1 MKRAF
6 LLVTLFI
13 LVSIESMGQCVDPP
27 TVSLS
32 SLTGNTC
39 GTSSV
44 SVTGNTFGGSAS
56 SVTIKA
62 NGTGIITPASTSKQP
77 FDFTY
82 TPSDGDI
89 GTKVLISITTNIP
102 KDPQCVAATITYTL
116 TANASL
122 SAPLAGNIIQPT
134 CIVSTGSVDL
144 SGLPSTGSWTITRN
158 PGGVI
163 STGSGN
169 STTLSGLPSGTYNFI
184 VTTSGGCTSIAS
196 GSVTI
201 NAPLA
206 RPLPPLIGTV
216 TQPTCIVSTGS
227 VALSGLP
234 PTGSWTITRTPGA
247 VFTTGSGSTA
257 ILAGLASGTYTFTVT
272 NSSGCTSTSSGN
284 VVINAQPITPSAPI
298 IGNITIPSCAL
309 STGSVVINGLPAS
322 DSWTLTRYP
331 GNINSSGTGT
341 SITLTNISAGQYN
354 YTVTNTAGCVSQ
366 LSVNLIIPTQPI
378 TPSPPL
384 IGTITQPNSSL
395 LTGSVVLSGLPESG
409 TWTLTMTP
417 GALTTSGSGATKTIS
432 GLSTGNYS
440 FTVTNSSGCT
450 SLSSSGFA
458 INSSAG
464 APELI
469 ITNPA
474 PVCSPQTIDLT
485 APGIT
490 AGSTPNLTFTYWVN
504 VDATVLYSTPS
515 FASDGTYYI
524 KGTTTSGSFTVK
536 PVTVK
541 VYKIPLANAGPDQV
555 LTNIS
560 EATLNAQLAHN
571 YETGVWSL
579 ISGSGKFIDD
589 TDPKSTVTELSTG
602 ENKFSWT
609 VSNAVCPSSSDDV
622 IISVRDRV
630 LQTLITP
637 NMDGKNDYLIL
648 KGTDVSGRLELVI
661 FDRRGVEVYKN
672 NNYDNSWNGVDLNK
686 RPLADDTYFYLAKTE
701 NGSLIKGYIV
711 VRR

>member
-6 LLVTLFI
+6 LLITLFV
-13 LVSIESMGQCVDPP
+13 LVSIESIGQCVDPP

-32 SLTGNTC
+32 SLTGSTC

-44 SVTGNTFGGSAS
+44 TLTGNTFGGNAS
-56 SVTIKA
+56 SVAIKA
-62 NGTGIITPASTSKQP
+62 NGTGIVTPASTSKQP

-82 TPSDGDI
+82 TPSNGDI
-89 GTKVLISITTNIP
+89 GTKVLITVTTNIP

-116 TANASL
+116 TVNANPST
-122 SAPLAGNIIQPT
+122 PLAGNIIQPT

-144 SGLPSTGSWTITRN
+144 SGLPSIGSWTITRN
-158 PGGVI
+158 PGGVLT
-163 STGSGN
+163 TGSGN
-169 STTLSGLPSGTYNFI
+169 STTISGLPSGTNNFL
-184 VTTSGGCTSIAS
+184 VTTSGGCASITS

-201 NAPLA
+201 NI
-206 RPLPPLIGTV
+206 PPLR
-216 TQPTCIVSTGS
+216 PT
-227 VALSGLP
+227 
-234 PTGSWTITRTPGA
+234 
-247 VFTTGSGSTA
+247 
-257 ILAGLASGTYTFTVT
+257 
-272 NSSGCTSTSSGN
+272 
-284 VVINAQPITPSAPI
+284 API
-298 IGNITIPSCAL
+298 IGTITIPSCAL
-309 STGSVVINGLPAS
+309 STGSVVINGLPAT
-322 DSWTLTRYP
+322 DSWTLTSYP

-341 SITLTNISAGQYN
+341 TITLSNISAGQYN
-354 YTVTNTAGCVSQ
+354 YTVINTAGCVSQ
-366 LSVNLIIPTQPI
+366 MSANLIIPLQPA

-384 IGTITQPNSSL
+384 IGTIIQPNSAL
-395 LTGSVVLSGLPESG
+395 LTGSVVLNGLPESG
-409 TWTLTMTP
+409 TWTLTMNP
-417 GALTTSGSGATKTIS
+417 GALTTSGTGATKTIS
-432 GLSTGNYS
+432 GLSAGNYS

-450 SLSSSGFA
+450 SLPSSGFA
-458 INSSAG
+458 INSSAV

-485 APGIT
+485 TPGIT

-504 VDATVLYSTPS
+504 ADATVLYSTPS

-524 KGTTTSGSFTVK
+524 KGTTSSGSFTVK

-560 EATLNAQLAHN
+560 EAILNAQLADN

-579 ISGSGKFIDD
+579 ISGSGKFIDN

-602 ENKFSWT
+602 ENDFSWT
-609 VSNAVCPSSSDDV
+609 VSNGVCQSSIDDV

-648 KGTDVSGRLELVI
+648 KGTDVSGKLELVI

-672 NNYDNSWNGVDLNK
+672 NNYDNSWNGVDFNR
-686 RPLADDTYFYLAKTE
+686 RPLADDTYFYLVKTE